1 MDCHVA
7 VLLAM
12 THFWSTILKKSICCL
27 LAALFL
33 ISFCFANQNTD
44 GTIKVGY
51 YENEVFQEGGAPGAV
66 KTGYAYEYYRKISE
80 YTGWKYEYV
89 YGSYT
94 DLYNLLLEG
103 KIDLLAGLAWKE
115 SRKNIIAYPE
125 AAMGSETYSLVK
137 HESDSSIN
145 ANYNTL
151 NGKTIGV
158 LNSAMVDTLE
168 KFLRSH
174 NVKAIIVP
182 FDDYDLLFQAFD
194 SAQVDVLAAEGDGA
208 YGRESAEILYSFGAS
223 DYFLCVSI
231 HRPDL
236 LAQLNTAQAQLM
248 TEEPN
253 YISSLRAKYYPVSIS
268 SRAFTDTEKEW
279 LASNA
284 SLKVG
289 YLNDYLP
296 YSDTTEDGS
305 ANGIIKEL
313 IPQLLERLA
322 ITNIK
327 PVYKGFDSYDDM
339 IAAMNNSE
347 VDVIFPVGGGLY
359 FSEENGIYQSNAVT
373 SSITELVFLHDSDH
387 INSKTF
393 AINQNNRMQYYY
405 VINNFPEA
413 KIVYYPSI
421 NECLDAVLSGKV
433 DCTTIN
439 GLRSDILK
447 NRKYRNLSMHQL
459 KTSDDRCFGIQI
471 GNEGL
476 LKLINR
482 GMNIVG
488 TEYAQELSYK
498 YSQKLYDY
506 SISDF
511 IKDHMY
517 VFGSLLLIVIVII
530 LVLLVRDSKHY
541 KAALD
546 AAENANRAKTIF
558 LNNMSHDI
566 RTPMNA
572 IVNFTEL
579 AQASVGNKEQT
590 ADYLSKISVSSRH
603 LLSLIND
610 VLDMSRIESEMISL
624 AEETINIAALIEDLQ
639 TIIQP
644 TVAEKR
650 QNFSVDFSK
659 IENQNIITDKLR
671 LNQILL
677 NILSNAIKFTNE
689 GGSISLN
696 VSEEETKAEN
706 KQPQTSVYEFRIKDN
721 GIGMSRDFQKIIF
734 DSFTRERTS
743 TVSGIQGTGLGM
755 AITKKIVD
763 MLGGTIQVQSE
774 EGHGSEFI
782 VRLPCKISS
791 EKIEQ
796 IDKNKPAKD
805 ALVQADFSG
814 KRVLLAED
822 NEMNQMIAVANLENA
837 GFTVEVANDGVEAL
851 EKVRT
856 NPAGYYDVILMDI
869 QMPKMDGYEAA
880 RRIRAL
886 PEPEKA
892 SVPIVAVTANT
903 FGEDCEAALKA
914 GMNKHLAKPY
924 DIPQIIQTI
933 YSLLYNENNGAKK

>member
-1 MDCHVA
+1 M
-7 VLLAM
+7 
-12 THFWSTILKKSICCL
+12 KKCICCL
-27 LAALFL
+27 LTIFFIFNSIFSGTSSA
-33 ISFCFANQNTD
+33 

-51 YENEVFQEGGAPGAV
+51 YENEVFQEGASQNAV

-89 YGSYT
+89 YGGYT
-94 DLYNLLLEG
+94 DLYNQLLEG

-115 SRKNIIAYPE
+115 SRKDIIAYPE
-125 AAMGSETYSLVK
+125 AAMGSESYSLVK
-137 HESDSSIN
+137 HETDTSIN

-158 LNSAMVDTLE
+158 LNSAMVDTLK
-168 KFLRSH
+168 KFLRAH
-174 NVKAIIVP
+174 NVQAYVTP
-182 FDDYDLLFQAFD
+182 FDDYNLLFHAFD
-194 SAQVDVLAAEGDGA
+194 SGHVDVLAAEGDGA
-208 YGRESAEILYSFGAS
+208 YGRESAEILYPFGAS

-231 HRPDL
+231 YRPDL
-236 LAQLNTAQAQLM
+236 LTQLNEAQTQLM
-248 TEEPN
+248 TDEPS

-268 SRAFTDTEKEW
+268 SRAFSTPEKEW
-279 LASNA
+279 LASHT

-296 YSDTTEDGS
+296 YSDTSREGS
-305 ANGIIKEL
+305 VNGMVKEL
-313 IPQLLERLA
+313 IPQLLERLS
-322 ITNIK
+322 ITNIQ
-327 PVYKGFDSYDDM
+327 PVFKGFNSYDDM
-339 IAAMNNSE
+339 IAAMNDSE
-347 VDVIFPVGGGLY
+347 IDVIFPVGGGLY

-373 SSITELVFLHDSDH
+373 ASITELVSLHDSDN
-387 INSKTF
+387 ISSKTF

-405 VINNFPEA
+405 VINNFPNA

-421 NECLDAVLSGKV
+421 NECLDAVLSDKA

-482 GMNIVG
+482 GMNVVG
-488 TEYAQELSYK
+488 SEYAQELSYK
-498 YSQKLYDY
+498 YSQELYNY
-506 SISDF
+506 TISDF
-511 IKDHMY
+511 IKDHMN
-517 VFGSLLLIVIVII
+517 VFGSLFMLVIMII
-530 LVLLVRDSKHY
+530 LILLARDSKHY

-579 AQASVGNKEQT
+579 AQSSVDDKEKT
-590 ADYLSKISVSSRH
+590 TDYLSKISVSSKH

-610 VLDMSRIESEMISL
+610 VLDMSRIESGMVSL
-624 AEETINIAALIEDLQ
+624 AEETINLVTLTEDLK

-644 TVAEKR
+644 ALSEKQQHFTV
-650 QNFSVDFSK
+650 DISK
-659 IENQNIITDKLR
+659 IQNIFVHTDKLR

-689 GGSISLN
+689 DGNISLK
-696 VSEEETKAEN
+696 VSEEEVKTDN
-706 KQPQTSVYEFRIKDN
+706 TQPQTSMYEFRIKDN

-734 DSFTRERTS
+734 DSFTRERNS

-763 MLGGTIQVQSE
+763 MLGGTIQVQSQ
-774 EGHGSEFI
+774 EGQGSEFI
-782 VRLPCKISS
+782 VRIPCKISS
-791 EKIEQ
+791 EKFEHNGQSGQ
-796 IDKNKPAKD
+796 IKD
-805 ALVQADFSG
+805 AYLNADFSG

-822 NEMNQMIAVANLENA
+822 NEMNQMIAIENLKNV
-837 GFTVEVANDGVEAL
+837 GFTVDVANDGLEAL
-851 EKVRT
+851 EKVT
-856 NPAGYYDVILMDI
+856 SNPAGYYDIILMDI

-880 RRIRAL
+880 RKIRAL

-892 SVPIVAVTANT
+892 SIPIIAVTANA

-933 YSLLYNENNGAKK
+933 YSLLYTENK

>member
-1 MDCHVA
+1 M
-7 VLLAM
+7 
-12 THFWSTILKKSICCL
+12 KKSICCL

-33 ISFCFANQNTD
+33 ISFCFANQNAE

-168 KFLRSH
+168 KFLRPH

-208 YGRESAEILYSFGAS
+208 YGRESAEILYPFGAS
-223 DYFLCVSI
+223 DYFLCVSV

-279 LASNA
+279 INSNT

-313 IPQLLERLA
+313 IPQLLERLT
-322 ITNIK
+322 ITNIQ

-339 IAAMNNSE
+339 IAAMNASE

-373 SSITELVFLHDSDH
+373 ASITELVFLHDSDH

-471 GNEGL
+471 DNEGL

-498 YSQKLYDY
+498 YSQQLYDY

-517 VFGSLLLIVIVII
+517 VFGSLILLVVVII

-579 AQASVGNKEQT
+579 AQSSVGNKEQT
-590 ADYLSKISVSSRH
+590 ADYLSKISVSSKH

-644 TVAEKR
+644 TVAEKK

-791 EKIEQ
+791 EKTEQ
-796 IDKNKPAKD
+796 IGKSEPAKD

-837 GFTVEVANDGVEAL
+837 GFAVEVANDGVEAL

>member
-1 MDCHVA
+1 M
-7 VLLAM
+7 
-12 THFWSTILKKSICCL
+12 KKSICCFM
-27 LAALFL
+27 AAFFL
-33 ISFCFANQNTD
+33 ISSFFA
-44 GTIKVGY
+44 GTSYSSTVKVGY
-51 YENEVFQEGGAPGAV
+51 YENEVFQEGGTPGAV

-94 DLYNLLLEG
+94 DLYNLLVEG

-125 AAMGSETYSLVK
+125 AAMGSESYSLVK
-137 HESDSSIN
+137 HESDSSID

-168 KFLRSH
+168 KFLRSR
-174 NVKAIIVP
+174 NVQAIIKP
-182 FDDYDLLFQAFD
+182 FDDYDLLFRAFD
-194 SAQVDVLAAEGDGA
+194 STQVDVLAAEGDGA
-208 YGRESAEILYSFGAS
+208 YGRKSAEILYPFGAS
-223 DYFLCVSI
+223 DYYLCVSI

-236 LAQLNTAQAQLM
+236 LAQLNTAQTQLM
-248 TEEPN
+248 TEEPS

-268 SRAFTDTEKEW
+268 SRAFTATEKEW
-279 LASNA
+279 LASNS

-296 YSDTTEDGS
+296 YSDTNEDGS
-305 ANGIIKEL
+305 LNGMLKEL
-313 IPQLLERLA
+313 IPQLLERLGL
-322 ITNIK
+322 TDLQTSF
-327 PVYKGFDSYDDM
+327 KGFNSYDEM
-339 IAAMNNSE
+339 IAAMNASE

-373 SSITELVFLHDSDH
+373 SSITELVSLYDSDYLS
-387 INSKTF
+387 SKTF
-393 AINQNNRMQYYY
+393 AVNQNNRMQYYY
-405 VINNFPEA
+405 VINNFPDA
-413 KIVYYPSI
+413 KILYFPSI

-447 NRKYRNLSMHQL
+447 NRKYRSLSMHQL

-482 GMNIVG
+482 GINIVG
-488 TEYAQELSYK
+488 TEYAQELSFK
-498 YSQKLYDY
+498 YSQELYDY
-506 SISDF
+506 SIGDF

-517 VFGSLLLIVIVII
+517 VFGSLILLVVVII
-530 LVLLVRDSKHY
+530 LFLLARDSKHY

-579 AQASVGNKEQT
+579 AQTSVDDKKQT
-590 ADYLSKISVSSRH
+590 ADYLSKISVSSKH

-610 VLDMSRIESEMISL
+610 VLDMSRIESGMFTL
-624 AEETINIAALIEDLQ
+624 VEETINIASQIEDLK

-644 TVAEKR
+644 ALEEKKLH
-650 QNFSVDFSK
+650 FSVDISNIK
-659 IENQNIITDKLR
+659 NQTVQTDKLR

-689 GGSISLN
+689 GGNISLN
-696 VSEEETKAEN
+696 VSEEEIKTESKHS
-706 KQPQTSVYEFRIKDN
+706 QTSLFEFRIKDN
-721 GIGMSRDFQKIIF
+721 GIGMSREFQKIIF

-763 MLGGTIQVQSE
+763 MLGGTIEVQSE
-774 EGHGSEFI
+774 EGQGSEFI
-782 VRLPCKISS
+782 VKLTFKISS

-796 IDKNKPAKD
+796 IAPTPIE
-805 ALVQADFSG
+805 ADFKG

-822 NEMNQMIAVANLENA
+822 NEMNQMIAVANLENV
-837 GFTVEVANDGVEAL
+837 GFAVEVANDGLEAVE
-851 EKVRT
+851 KINS

-869 QMPKMDGYEAA
+869 QMPRMDGYEAA
-880 RRIRAL
+880 RKIRVMADSK
-886 PEPEKA
+886 KA
-892 SVPIVAVTANT
+892 SVPIVAVTANA

-924 DIPQIIQTI
+924 DIPQIIQTL
-933 YSLLYNENNGAKK
+933 YSLLYDNKEWSK

>member
-1 MDCHVA
+1 M
-7 VLLAM
+7 
-12 THFWSTILKKSICCL
+12 
-27 LAALFL
+27 
-33 ISFCFANQNTD
+33 ISFCFANQNTGD
-44 GTIKVGY
+44 TIKVGY

-208 YGRESAEILYSFGAS
+208 YGRESAEILYPFGAS

-279 LASNA
+279 LASNT

-327 PVYKGFDSYDDM
+327 PVYNGFDSYDDM
-339 IAAMNNSE
+339 IAAMNDSE

-498 YSQKLYDY
+498 YSQQLYDY

-517 VFGSLLLIVIVII
+517 VFGSLLLLVVVII

-590 ADYLSKISVSSRH
+590 ADYLSKISVSSKH

-791 EKIEQ
+791 EKTEQ
-796 IDKNKPAKD
+796 IDKSEPAKN

-837 GFTVEVANDGVEAL
+837 GFAVEVANDGVEAL
-851 EKVRT
+851 EKVST
-856 NPAGYYDVILMDI
+856 NPTGYYDVILMDI

>member
-1 MDCHVA
+1 MTIYKREKA
-7 VLLAM
+7 VIAGCA
-12 THFWSTILKKSICCL
+12 I
-27 LAALFL
+27 L
-33 ISFCFANQNTD
+33 ISIMMLAGILFPASVFAVDDNSVTV
-44 GTIKVGY
+44 KVGY
-51 YENEVFQEGGAPGAV
+51 YENEVFQEGAQPGAV
-66 KTGYAYEYYRKISE
+66 KTGYAYEYYQKLSE

-151 NGKTIGV
+151 NDKTIGV

-174 NVKAIIVP
+174 NVNAIIVP

-208 YGRESAEILYSFGAS
+208 YGRESAEILYPFGAS
-223 DYFLCVSI
+223 DYYLCVSI
-231 HRPDL
+231 RRPDL
-236 LAQLNTAQAQLM
+236 LAQLNTAQTQLM
-248 TEEPN
+248 AEEPN

-279 LASNA
+279 LASNT

-322 ITNIK
+322 ITNIQ
-327 PVYKGFDSYDDM
+327 PVYKGFDSYDEM
-339 IAAMNNSE
+339 IEAMNNSE

-373 SSITELVFLHDSDH
+373 SSITELVFLHDSDN

-405 VINNFPEA
+405 VINNFPDA
-413 KIVYYPSI
+413 KIVYYTSI

-433 DCTTIN
+433 DYTTIN

-498 YSQKLYDY
+498 YSQQLYDY

-517 VFGSLLLIVIVII
+517 VFGSLLLLVVVII

-590 ADYLSKISVSSRH
+590 ADYLSKISVSSKH

-644 TVAEKR
+644 AVAEKK

-696 VSEEETKAEN
+696 VSEEETKTEN

-721 GIGMSRDFQKIIF
+721 GIGMSREFQKIIF

-774 EGHGSEFI
+774 EDHGSEFI
-782 VRLPCKISS
+782 VKLPCKISS
-791 EKIEQ
+791 EKTEQ
-796 IDKNKPAKD
+796 TDKSGPAKD

-837 GFTVEVANDGVEAL
+837 GFAVEVANDGVEAL
-851 EKVRT
+851 EKVST

-892 SVPIVAVTANT
+892 SVPIVAVTANA

>member
-1 MDCHVA
+1 M
-7 VLLAM
+7 
-12 THFWSTILKKSICCL
+12 KKFISCL
-27 LAALFL
+27 LAAFFL
-33 ISFCFANQNTD
+33 ISFCFANQNAE

-137 HESDSSIN
+137 HESDSSID
-145 ANYNTL
+145 ANYSTL

-208 YGRESAEILYSFGAS
+208 YGRESAEILYPFGAS

-236 LAQLNTAQAQLM
+236 LAQLNTAQTQLM

-279 LASNA
+279 LNSNT

-296 YSDTTEDGS
+296 YSDTNEDGS
-305 ANGIIKEL
+305 VNGMIKEL

-322 ITNIK
+322 ITNIQ

-339 IAAMNNSE
+339 ITAMNNSE

-373 SSITELVFLHDSDH
+373 ASITELVSLHDSDH
-387 INSKTF
+387 ISSKTF

-405 VINNFPEA
+405 VINNFPDA

-498 YSQKLYDY
+498 YSQQLYDY

-517 VFGSLLLIVIVII
+517 VFGSLLLLVVVII

-579 AQASVGNKEQT
+579 AQSSVGNKEQT
-590 ADYLSKISVSSRH
+590 ADYLSKISVSSKH

-610 VLDMSRIESEMISL
+610 VLDMSRIESGMISL

-644 TVAEKR
+644 AVAEKK

-696 VSEEETKAEN
+696 VSEEETKTEN

-743 TVSGIQGTGLGM
+743 TVSGILGTGLGM

-782 VRLPCKISS
+782 VKLPCKISS
-791 EKIEQ
+791 EKTEQ
-796 IDKNKPAKD
+796 IDKSEPAKD

-837 GFTVEVANDGVEAL
+837 GFAVEVANDGVEAL

>member
-1 MDCHVA
+1 M
-7 VLLAM
+7 
-12 THFWSTILKKSICCL
+12 KKSICCL

-33 ISFCFANQNTD
+33 ISFCFANQNAE

-208 YGRESAEILYSFGAS
+208 YGRESAEILYPFGAS

-268 SRAFTDTEKEW
+268 SRAFSDTEKEW
-279 LASNA
+279 INSNA

-305 ANGIIKEL
+305 TNGIIKEL

-322 ITNIK
+322 ITNIQ
-327 PVYKGFDSYDDM
+327 PIYKGFDSYDEM
-339 IAAMNNSE
+339 IEAMNASE

-405 VINNFPEA
+405 VINNFPDA

-517 VFGSLLLIVIVII
+517 VFGSLLLLVVVII
-530 LVLLVRDSKHY
+530 LVLLIRDSKHY

-590 ADYLSKISVSSRH
+590 ADYLSKISVSSKH

-644 TVAEKR
+644 TVAEKK

-721 GIGMSRDFQKIIF
+721 GIGMSHEFQKIIF

-791 EKIEQ
+791 EKTEQ
-796 IDKNKPAKD
+796 IGKSKPAKN

-837 GFTVEVANDGVEAL
+837 GFAVEVANDGVEAL
-851 EKVRT
+851 EKVST

-892 SVPIVAVTANT
+892 SVPIVAVTANA

>member
-1 MDCHVA
+1 
-7 VLLAM
+7 
-12 THFWSTILKKSICCL
+12 
-27 LAALFL
+27 
-33 ISFCFANQNTD
+33 
-44 GTIKVGY
+44 
-51 YENEVFQEGGAPGAV
+51 
-66 KTGYAYEYYRKISE
+66 
-80 YTGWKYEYV
+80 
-89 YGSYT
+89 
-94 DLYNLLLEG
+94 
-103 KIDLLAGLAWKE
+103 
-115 SRKNIIAYPE
+115 
-125 AAMGSETYSLVK
+125 
-137 HESDSSIN
+137 
-145 ANYNTL
+145 
-151 NGKTIGV
+151 
-158 LNSAMVDTLE
+158 
-168 KFLRSH
+168 
-174 NVKAIIVP
+174 
-182 FDDYDLLFQAFD
+182 
-194 SAQVDVLAAEGDGA
+194 
-208 YGRESAEILYSFGAS
+208 
-223 DYFLCVSI
+223 
-231 HRPDL
+231 
-236 LAQLNTAQAQLM
+236 
-248 TEEPN
+248 
-253 YISSLRAKYYPVSIS
+253 
-268 SRAFTDTEKEW
+268 
-279 LASNA
+279 
-284 SLKVG
+284 
-289 YLNDYLP
+289 
-296 YSDTTEDGS
+296 
-305 ANGIIKEL
+305 
-313 IPQLLERLA
+313 
-322 ITNIK
+322 
-327 PVYKGFDSYDDM
+327 
-339 IAAMNNSE
+339 
-347 VDVIFPVGGGLY
+347 
-359 FSEENGIYQSNAVT
+359 
-373 SSITELVFLHDSDH
+373 
-387 INSKTF
+387 
-393 AINQNNRMQYYY
+393 
-405 VINNFPEA
+405 
-413 KIVYYPSI
+413 
-421 NECLDAVLSGKV
+421 
-433 DCTTIN
+433 
-439 GLRSDILK
+439 
-447 NRKYRNLSMHQL
+447 
-459 KTSDDRCFGIQI
+459 
-471 GNEGL
+471 
-476 LKLINR
+476 
-482 GMNIVG
+482 MNIVG

-498 YSQKLYDY
+498 YSQQLYDY

-517 VFGSLLLIVIVII
+517 VFGSLLLLVVVII

-590 ADYLSKISVSSRH
+590 ADYLSKISVSSKH

-610 VLDMSRIESEMISL
+610 VLDMSRIESGMISL

-644 TVAEKR
+644 AVAEKK

-696 VSEEETKAEN
+696 VSEEETKTEN

-721 GIGMSRDFQKIIF
+721 GIGMSREFQKIIF

-774 EGHGSEFI
+774 EDHGSEFI
-782 VRLPCKISS
+782 VKLPCKISS
-791 EKIEQ
+791 EKTEQ
-796 IDKNKPAKD
+796 TDKSGPAKD

-837 GFTVEVANDGVEAL
+837 GFAVEVANDGVEAL
-851 EKVRT
+851 EKVST

-892 SVPIVAVTANT
+892 SVPIVAVTANA

>member
-1 MDCHVA
+1 M
-7 VLLAM
+7 
-12 THFWSTILKKSICCL
+12 KKCTGCL

-33 ISFCFANQNTD
+33 ISFCFANQNAGD
-44 GTIKVGY
+44 TIKVGY

-151 NGKTIGV
+151 NDKTIGV

-208 YGRESAEILYSFGAS
+208 YGRESAEILYPFGAS
-223 DYFLCVSI
+223 DYFLCVSV

-268 SRAFTDTEKEW
+268 SRAFSDTEKEW

-296 YSDTTEDGS
+296 YSDITEDGS

-322 ITNIK
+322 ITNIQ

-339 IAAMNNSE
+339 IEAMNDSE

-373 SSITELVFLHDSDH
+373 ASITELVFLHDSDH

-498 YSQKLYDY
+498 YSQQLYDY

-517 VFGSLLLIVIVII
+517 VFGSLLLIVVVII

-546 AAENANRAKTIF
+546 AVENANRAKTIF

-579 AQASVGNKEQT
+579 AQSSVGNKEQT
-590 ADYLSKISVSSRH
+590 ADYLSKISVSSKH

-696 VSEEETKAEN
+696 VSEEEVKTEN

-791 EKIEQ
+791 EKTEQ
-796 IDKNKPAKD
+796 IDKSEPAKD

-837 GFTVEVANDGVEAL
+837 GFAVEVANDGVEAL

>member
-1 MDCHVA
+1 M
-7 VLLAM
+7 
-12 THFWSTILKKSICCL
+12 KKSIGCL

-33 ISFCFANQNTD
+33 ISFCFANQNTGD
-44 GTIKVGY
+44 TIKVGY

-115 SRKNIIAYPE
+115 SRKNIVAYPE

-151 NGKTIGV
+151 NDKTIGV

-208 YGRESAEILYSFGAS
+208 YGRESAEILYPFGAS
-223 DYFLCVSI
+223 DYFLCVSV

-279 LASNA
+279 LASNTT
-284 SLKVG
+284 LKVG

-305 ANGIIKEL
+305 TNGIIKEL

-322 ITNIK
+322 ITNIQ

-339 IAAMNNSE
+339 IEAMNDSE

-373 SSITELVFLHDSDH
+373 ASITELVFLHDSDH

-498 YSQKLYDY
+498 YSQQLYDY

-517 VFGSLLLIVIVII
+517 VFGSLLLLVVVII

-579 AQASVGNKEQT
+579 AQSSVDNKEQT
-590 ADYLSKISVSSRH
+590 ADYLSKISVSSKH

-644 TVAEKR
+644 AVAEKR

-791 EKIEQ
+791 EKTEQ
-796 IDKNKPAKD
+796 IGKSEPAKN

-837 GFTVEVANDGVEAL
+837 GFAVEVANDGVEAL

>member
-1 MDCHVA
+1 M
-7 VLLAM
+7 
-12 THFWSTILKKSICCL
+12 KKSICCL

-33 ISFCFANQNTD
+33 ISFCFANQNTGD
-44 GTIKVGY
+44 TIKVGY

-208 YGRESAEILYSFGAS
+208 YGRESAEILYPFGAS

-236 LAQLNTAQAQLM
+236 LALLNTAQAQLM
-248 TEEPN
+248 AEEPN

-279 LASNA
+279 LASNT

-322 ITNIK
+322 ITNIQ

-339 IAAMNNSE
+339 IEAMNASE

-447 NRKYRNLSMHQL
+447 NRKYRNLSMHQM

-482 GMNIVG
+482 GMNIVS

-498 YSQKLYDY
+498 YSQQLYDY

-517 VFGSLLLIVIVII
+517 VFGSLLLLVVVII

-590 ADYLSKISVSSRH
+590 ADYLSKISVSSKH

-696 VSEEETKAEN
+696 VSEEETKTEN

-721 GIGMSRDFQKIIF
+721 GIGMSREFQKIIF

-791 EKIEQ
+791 EKTEQ
-796 IDKNKPAKD
+796 IGKSEPAKD

-837 GFTVEVANDGVEAL
+837 GFAVEVANDGVEAL
-851 EKVRT
+851 DKVST

>member
-1 MDCHVA
+1 M
-7 VLLAM
+7 
-12 THFWSTILKKSICCL
+12 KKSICCL
-27 LAALFL
+27 LASFFL
-33 ISFCFANQNTD
+33 ISSFFANISSND
-44 GTIKVGY
+44 AVKVGY
-51 YENEVFQEGGAPGAV
+51 YENEVFQEGGTPGAV

-115 SRKNIIAYPE
+115 SRKDIIAYPE

-137 HESDSSIN
+137 HETDYSIS
-145 ANYNTL
+145 ANYSTL
-151 NGKTIGV
+151 NGKSIGV

-168 KFLRSH
+168 KFLRAH
-174 NVKAIIVP
+174 NVKAIITP
-182 FDDYDLLFQAFD
+182 FDDYDLLFRAFD
-194 SAQVDVLAAEGDGA
+194 SKQVDVLAAEGDGA
-208 YGRESAEILYSFGAS
+208 YGRESAEILYPFGAS

-236 LAQLNTAQAQLM
+236 LTQLNTAQTQLM
-248 TEEPN
+248 TDEPN

-268 SRAFTDTEKEW
+268 SRAFTSAEKEW
-279 LASNA
+279 IASNTA
-284 SLKVG
+284 LQIG

-296 YSDTTEDGS
+296 YSDTDEDNNV
-305 ANGIIKEL
+305 NGMIKEL

-322 ITNIK
+322 ITTIQ
-327 PVYKGFDSYDDM
+327 PVYKGYNSYDEM
-339 IAAMNNSE
+339 IAAMNASE

-359 FSEENGIYQSNAVT
+359 YSEENGIYQSNAVT
-373 SSITELVFLHDSDH
+373 SSITELVSLNDSDY

-393 AINQNNRMQYYY
+393 AINKNNRMQYYY
-405 VINNFPEA
+405 VINNFPNA
-413 KIVYYPSI
+413 RIIYFSSI
-421 NECLDAVLSGKV
+421 DECLEAVLSEWV

-439 GLRSDILK
+439 GLRTDILK
-447 NRKYRNLSMHQL
+447 NRRYRELSMHQL

-476 LKLINR
+476 LRLINR

-498 YSQKLYDY
+498 YSQQLYDY

-517 VFGSLLLIVIVII
+517 VFGSLILFVIVII
-530 LVLLVRDSKHY
+530 LILLIRDSKHY

-546 AAENANRAKTIF
+546 AAENANHAKTIF

-579 AQASVGNKEQT
+579 AQISVDDKKKT
-590 ADYLSKISVSSRH
+590 SDYLSKISLSSKH
-603 LLSLIND
+603 MLSIIND
-610 VLDMSRIESEMISL
+610 VLDMSRIESGMVTI
-624 AEETINIAALIEDLQ
+624 AEETINISSLIEDLK

-644 TVAEKR
+644 AVEEKLQHFTVDISGIK
-650 QNFSVDFSK
+650 
-659 IENQNIITDKLR
+659 NQIILTDKLR
-671 LNQILL
+671 LNQLLL
-677 NILSNAIKFTNE
+677 NILSNAVKFTNAR
-689 GGSISLN
+689 GNISLK
-696 VSEEETKAEN
+696 VSEEEVPAEN
-706 KQPQTSVYEFRIKDN
+706 KQPQTSMYEFRIKDD
-721 GIGMSRDFQKIIF
+721 GIGMSREFQKIIF

-763 MLGGTIQVQSE
+763 MLGGTIEVQSE
-774 EGHGSEFI
+774 EGQGSEFI
-782 VRLPCKISS
+782 VRIPCKISS
-791 EKIEQ
+791 EKNEQ
-796 IDKNKPAKD
+796 VEQSGQVKEAPVK
-805 ALVQADFSG
+805 ADFSG

-822 NEMNQMIAVANLENA
+822 NEMNQMIAVENLENV
-837 GFTVEVANDGVEAL
+837 GFAVEVANDGLEAV
-851 EKVRT
+851 EKVSA
-856 NPAGYYDVILMDI
+856 NPAGYYDIILMDI

-880 RRIRAL
+880 RRIRAM

-892 SVPIVAVTANT
+892 SVPIVAVTANA

-924 DIPQIIQTI
+924 DIPQIIQTL
-933 YSLLYNENNGAKK
+933 YSLLYTEKDEA

>member
-1 MDCHVA
+1 M
-7 VLLAM
+7 
-12 THFWSTILKKSICCL
+12 KKSIGCL

-33 ISFCFANQNTD
+33 ISFCFANQNAD

-208 YGRESAEILYSFGAS
+208 YGRESAEILYPFGAS
-223 DYFLCVSI
+223 DYFLCVSV

-253 YISSLRAKYYPVSIS
+253 YISSLRAKYYPVSIL
-268 SRAFTDTEKEW
+268 SRAFTATEKEW

-305 ANGIIKEL
+305 AIGIIKEL

-322 ITNIK
+322 ITNIQ

-339 IAAMNNSE
+339 IAAMNASE

-373 SSITELVFLHDSDH
+373 ASITELVFLHDSDH

-405 VINNFPEA
+405 VINNFPDA

-447 NRKYRNLSMHQL
+447 NRKYRNLSMHQM

-517 VFGSLLLIVIVII
+517 VFGSLLLIVVVII
-530 LVLLVRDSKHY
+530 LVLLIRDSKHY

-590 ADYLSKISVSSRH
+590 ADYLSKISVSSKH

-610 VLDMSRIESEMISL
+610 VLDMSRIASEMISL

-689 GGSISLN
+689 DGSISLN

-734 DSFTRERTS
+734 NSFTRERTS

-774 EGHGSEFI
+774 EDHGSEFI

-791 EKIEQ
+791 EKTEQ
-796 IDKNKPAKD
+796 LCKSEPAKD

-837 GFTVEVANDGVEAL
+837 GFAVEVANDGVEAL

>member
-12 THFWSTILKKSICCL
+12 THFWSKILKKRICCL

-33 ISFCFANQNTD
+33 ISFFFANQTAD

-151 NGKTIGV
+151 NDKTIGV

-174 NVKAIIVP
+174 NVNAIIVP

-208 YGRESAEILYSFGAS
+208 YGRESAEILYPFGAS
-223 DYFLCVSI
+223 DYYLCVSI
-231 HRPDL
+231 RRPDL
-236 LAQLNTAQAQLM
+236 LAQLNTAQTQLM
-248 TEEPN
+248 AEEPN

-279 LASNA
+279 LASNT

-322 ITNIK
+322 ITNIQ
-327 PVYKGFDSYDDM
+327 PVYKGFDSYDEM
-339 IAAMNNSE
+339 IEAMNNSE

-373 SSITELVFLHDSDH
+373 SSITELVFLHDSDN

-405 VINNFPEA
+405 VINNFPDA
-413 KIVYYPSI
+413 KIVYYTSI

-433 DCTTIN
+433 DYTTIN

-498 YSQKLYDY
+498 YSQQLYDY

-517 VFGSLLLIVIVII
+517 VFGSLLLIVVVII

-579 AQASVGNKEQT
+579 AQSSVGNKEQT
-590 ADYLSKISVSSRH
+590 ADYLSKISVSSKH

-610 VLDMSRIESEMISL
+610 VLDMSRIESGMISL

-644 TVAEKR
+644 AVAEKK

-696 VSEEETKAEN
+696 VSEEETKTEN

-721 GIGMSRDFQKIIF
+721 GIGMSREFQKIIF

-774 EGHGSEFI
+774 EDHGSEFI
-782 VRLPCKISS
+782 VKLPCKISS
-791 EKIEQ
+791 EKTEQ
-796 IDKNKPAKD
+796 TDKSGPAKD

-837 GFTVEVANDGVEAL
+837 GFAVEVANDGVEAL
-851 EKVRT
+851 EKVST

-892 SVPIVAVTANT
+892 SVPIVAVTANA

>member
-1 MDCHVA
+1 M
-7 VLLAM
+7 
-12 THFWSTILKKSICCL
+12 KKSIGCL

-33 ISFCFANQNTD
+33 ISFCFANQNAD

-208 YGRESAEILYSFGAS
+208 YGRESAEILYPFGAS
-223 DYFLCVSI
+223 DYFLCVSV

-279 LASNA
+279 INSNT

-305 ANGIIKEL
+305 TNGIIKEL

-327 PVYKGFDSYDDM
+327 PVYKGFDSYDEM
-339 IAAMNNSE
+339 IEAMNDSE

-405 VINNFPEA
+405 VINNFPDA

-459 KTSDDRCFGIQI
+459 KTYDDRCFGIQI

-498 YSQKLYDY
+498 YSQQLYDY

-511 IKDHMY
+511 IKDHMN
-517 VFGSLLLIVIVII
+517 VFGSLLLIVVVII

-590 ADYLSKISVSSRH
+590 ADYLSKISVSSKH

-610 VLDMSRIESEMISL
+610 VLDMSRLESEMISL

-644 TVAEKR
+644 AVAEKK

-659 IENQNIITDKLR
+659 IENQNIITDKLH

-721 GIGMSRDFQKIIF
+721 GIGMSREFQKIIF

-791 EKIEQ
+791 EKTEQ
-796 IDKNKPAKD
+796 IDKSGPAKD
-805 ALVQADFSG
+805 ALVQADFSS

-837 GFTVEVANDGVEAL
+837 GFAVEVANDGVEAL
-851 EKVRT
+851 EKVST